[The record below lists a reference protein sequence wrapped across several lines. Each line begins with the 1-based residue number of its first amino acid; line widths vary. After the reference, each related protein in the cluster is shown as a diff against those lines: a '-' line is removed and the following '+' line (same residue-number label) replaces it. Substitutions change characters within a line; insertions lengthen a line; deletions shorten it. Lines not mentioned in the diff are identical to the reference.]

1 MNASNFNRS
10 DIYTYITYIQ
20 VTHWINELFFPFK
33 GKLPTKLINPTFE
46 NYLLNFKSNLTVNIH
61 HFYLNYSLYQQVVS
75 FHFKTQSWIIL
86 AYKKE
91 MFILIFLTTVS
102 QKQKFYLK
110 ETFFSFFCFER
121 IHSSLFGILWK
132 EILLL
137 SKFLWEL
144 FWEVIPDP

>member
-1 MNASNFNRS
+1 M
-10 DIYTYITYIQ
+10 
-20 VTHWINELFFPFK
+20 FFPFK
-33 GKLPTKLINPTFE
+33 EKLPTKLINPTFE

-110 ETFFSFFCFER
+110 ETFFFCFFVLNVSIVPYSAYCEKK
-121 IHSSLFGILWK
+121 SFCSQNSFENCFEKLFPILNSFK
-132 EILLL
+132 STTPIL
-137 SKFLWEL
+137 SFS
-144 FWEVIPDP
+144 FPH